1 MSRNR
6 KKRAQKKKSL
16 PLSKILLDIV
26 ICVYGKFDLL
36 TRCLDSIPEAAGNI
50 PYRIIL
56 VDNASPDRDEFY
68 ADLETKVTLIKNNE
82 NKGFILG
89 SNQGASRGKS
99 PLLFMLNSDVILDPG
114 SIEKMVAAL
123 DIPEIGV
130 VGMKLRFPELKEH
143 LHAVEDAG
151 KVQHVGLATS
161 IKGDFYHL
169 FIGWDVDAPKVNA
182 VREVL
187 AVTGA
192 ALMTRRN
199 LWKKIGGFNPMYGIG
214 TYEDVEFC
222 LNVQAMEKK
231 VVMEV
236 KATGIHFTNATA
248 KEYNIGYPLQ
258 QNNMF
263 LKSIWASRYPWT
275 AWWHH

>member
-1 MSRNR
+1 MTRQRR
-6 KKRAQKKKSL
+6 KKARKNSSPQ
-16 PLSKILLDIV
+16 LSKWLLDIV
-26 ICVYGKFDLL
+26 ICVHGKFDLL
-36 TRCLDSIPEAAGNI
+36 TRCLDSIPEAAGDI
-50 PYRIIL
+50 SYRIIV

-68 ADLETKVTLIKNNE
+68 DNLETPITLIKNDENTGFIQAC
-82 NKGFILG
+82 NKG
-89 SNQGASRGKS
+89 AKRGKA

-114 SIEKMVAAL
+114 SITSMVAVL

-130 VGMKLRFPELKEH
+130 VGMKLRFPDLKEH
-143 LHAVEDAG
+143 LHDAKDAG

-169 FIGWDVDAPKVNA
+169 FLGWDVDAPKVNA

-199 LWKKIGGFNPMYGIG
+199 LWVKIGGFNEIYGLG
-214 TYEDVEFC
+214 TYEDVEYC

-231 VVMEV
+231 VVMDV
-236 KATGIHFTNATA
+236 KAEGIHFTNATA

-258 QNNMF
+258 QNNML
-263 LKSIWASRYPWT
+263 LKSRWASSYPWSS
-275 AWWHH
+275 WWHH

>member
-1 MSRNR
+1 MPRNR
-6 KKRAQKKKSL
+6 KRQPRKRSQ
-16 PLSKILLDIV
+16 PQSKWLVDIV

-36 TRCLDSIPEAAGNI
+36 TRCLDSIPEAAGEI

-68 ADLETKVTLIKNNE
+68 DALETPVTLIKNTE
-82 NKGFILG
+82 NKGFVLA
-89 SNQGASRGKS
+89 SNAGAKRGKA
-99 PLLFMLNSDVILDPG
+99 PLIFMLNSDVILDPG
-114 SIEKMVAAL
+114 SIEKMVGAL

-130 VGMKLRFPELKEH
+130 VGMKLRFPELSEH
-143 LHAVEDAG
+143 LHRAEDAG
-151 KVQHVGLATS
+151 KIQHVGLATS

-192 ALMTRRN
+192 AMMTRRN
-199 LWKKIGGFNPMYGIG
+199 LWEKIGGFNPIYGLG
-214 TYEDVEFC
+214 TYEDVEYC

-231 VVMEV
+231 VVVEV
-236 KATGIHFTNATA
+236 QASGVHFTNATA

-258 QNNMF
+258 QNNM
-263 LKSIWASRYPWT
+263 LMKSRWVNSYPWSS
-275 AWWHH
+275 WWHH